1 MGGKRKVWVVIQTRA
16 PGEKAEHIGGAH
28 EVGRFAT
35 AGEAES
41 AHLSIKLAGG
51 KGYIAQKEV

>member
-1 MGGKRKVWVVIQTRA
+1 MSGRRKVWVVIQTRA
-16 PGEKAEHIGGAH
+16 PGEKAERIGGAH

-35 AGEAES
+35 SREAEN
-41 AHLSIKLAGG
+41 AHTSIKLAGG